1 MNDLTDKEDK
11 ELDALLSGGLF
22 ALTIG
27 LALVGAIF
35 LLNLG

>member
-1 MNDLTDKEDK
+1 MDDLTDK

-22 ALTIG
+22 ALTVG

-35 LLNLG
+35 FLNLG

>member
-1 MNDLTDKEDK
+1 MDDMTDK

>member
-1 MNDLTDKEDK
+1 MDDLTDK

-22 ALTIG
+22 ALTFAFALLG
-27 LALVGAIF
+27 LIF

>member
-1 MNDLTDKEDK
+1 MNDLTDK

>member
-1 MNDLTDKEDK
+1 MDDMTDK

-22 ALTIG
+22 ALTVG
-27 LALVGAIF
+27 LSLVGAIF